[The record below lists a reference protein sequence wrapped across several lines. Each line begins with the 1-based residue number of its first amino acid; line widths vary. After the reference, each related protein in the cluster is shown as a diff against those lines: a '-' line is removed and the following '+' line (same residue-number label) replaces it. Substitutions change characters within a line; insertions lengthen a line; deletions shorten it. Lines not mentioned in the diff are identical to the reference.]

1 MLPVI
6 IAPPRVLI
14 VRFHSMGGVLLTTPL
29 IRAIRARHP
38 SCDIM
43 VLTERR
49 YAPLVSANPHVTE
62 VVETGRRRGVR
73 QLASHLRRQHFTHLL
88 DLQRD
93 ARSLVLRGLV
103 RGHWGLSQTDRVQR
117 LVMIRTKR
125 NLYHEVLPLPERFF
139 AAARDLEVTPDTG
152 PPELFLADEAVEQ
165 AKTWLEQAGVPS
177 DSPFIAMAPGASRA
191 TRRWPPEYFVNL
203 VKKVTATG
211 AYVVIVGGANESKL
225 ASEIALRAG
234 PHAASAAGALGLQAT
249 GGVLKRAAA
258 LIAGDTGLLHL
269 GTAVGTPVV
278 AIFGPT
284 VRQFGWF
291 PYQAHASVVE
301 RDLAC
306 RPCSSRGTAECPLK
320 HHQCMKAIKPDD
332 VFNVMARILAGAT
345 G

>member
-6 IAPPRVLI
+6 LAPPRVLI
-14 VRFHSMGGVLLTTPL
+14 VRFHSMGEVILTSPL
-29 IRAIRARHP
+29 IRAIRQRHP
-38 SCDIM
+38 TSDIM

-62 VVETGRRRGVR
+62 VYESGRRRNVR
-73 QLASHLRRQHFTHLL
+73 ALAAHLRQQHFTHLL

-93 ARSLVLRGLV
+93 SRSLLLRSLVRGN
-103 RGHWGLSQTDRVQR
+103 WGLSQTDRFARTV
-117 LVMIRTKR
+117 LIRTKR
-125 NLYHEVLPLPERFF
+125 NWYQEVVPLAERFF
-139 AAARDLEVTPDTG
+139 AAARDLEVSPDG
-152 PPELFLADEAVEQ
+152 SPPDLFLTDEAIGQ
-165 AKTWLEQAGVPS
+165 AQTWLEQAGVPS
-177 DSPFIAMAPGASRA
+177 DRPFIAMAPGASQA
-191 TRRWPPEYFVNL
+191 TRRWPPEYFVSL
-203 VKKVTATG
+203 VKKVTTTG

-225 ASEIALRAG
+225 ASEIALRSG

-249 GGVLKRAAA
+249 AGVLKRAAA
-258 LIAGDTGLLHL
+258 LITGDTGLLHM

-284 VRQFGWF
+284 VRQFGLF

-301 RDLAC
+301 RDLPC
-306 RPCSSRGTAECPLK
+306 RPCSSRGTAQCPLK

-332 VFNVMARILAGAT
+332 VFNVMARILTGAT